1 MRHLLCQADK
11 EAIFEEMMRRDLIDL
26 PDSMYEEKCFFDRPE
41 ELTEQFKQIE
51 QDNLFCILRAQEA

>member
-1 MRHLLCQADK
+1 MRHLLCQADN

-26 PDSMYEEKCFFDRPE
+26 PDSMYEEKSFFDRPE